1 MEKLFRIIEI
11 TSELP
16 EDIASKEYDA
26 HFHDFEEL
34 IIVSQGS
41 LTHYIDFKV
50 EDLKAPFSCYISL
63 GKCKGR
69 ILHYRKNEPE
79 RVGIELECSS

>member
-1 MEKLFRIIEI
+1 MEKLFRIIDM
-11 TSELP
+11 TGELA

-26 HFHDFEEL
+26 NFHDFEEL
-34 IIVSQGS
+34 VIVSQGS
-41 LTHYIDFKV
+41 LAHYIDFKV
-50 EDLKAPFSCYISL
+50 EDLKAPFACYIAM

-79 RVGIELECSS
+79 RVGIELEYSS